1 MYARRGVYDLVI
13 EALELQGATIL
24 FLAGDLDAPACV
36 ELREIVTAMIEDGR
50 LFLVLDISGVERM
63 YAAGMSA
70 LLELQRMAELKGGR
84 LVCCGGRPFV
94 RELLRITMIDRT
106 LDLQTDLD
114 SALDQAGVIS

>member
-1 MYARRGVYDLVI
+1 VVYRLVI

-24 FLAGDLDAPACV
+24 FLAGDLDASASV
-36 ELREIVTAMIEDGR
+36 ELREIVAAIIEDGR

-70 LLELQRMAELKGGR
+70 LLELQRIAEQRGGR

-94 RELLRITMIDRT
+94 RELLRITMIDRA

-114 SALDQAGVIS
+114 SALDLASTVS

>member
-1 MYARRGVYDLVI
+1 MNDLEI

-24 FLAGDLDAPACV
+24 FVTGDLDAPASR
-36 ELREIVTAMIEDGR
+36 ELRELVAAVIEDGR

-70 LLELQRMAELKGGR
+70 LVELQSMVAVKGGR

-106 LDLQTDLD
+106 LDLEPDLD
-114 SALDQAGVIS
+114 SALDLAVTAS